1 MNRVHL
7 SLLTGA
13 ATLLALSSCHS
24 KDSAYNGEAT
34 QDVSVALP
42 TTDSVTLYKS
52 YPAYVQASSEAD
64 IVGRVNGYITE
75 QLYDDG
81 QWVAAGA
88 PLFRIESTS
97 YADKVQQAKAQ
108 LATAVAAHDYA
119 SKQYEA
125 MKKALE
131 SDAVSK
137 MEVIQAESNMHQA
150 EASIQT
156 AKAALQTANTMLGY
170 CTVRAPFSGHVS
182 AGELI
187 PGDFVAGENSPVVLA
202 RIYDD
207 NYVSVHFSIEDSNY
221 FEISD
226 TKSGKKVDLSHVPVT
241 FSDSILTEYYGPVEY
256 EAPGVDKS
264 TGTIKLRVKLKNQNG
279 ELKSGMFATVKLPYA
294 VDPKAIII
302 RDAAIGTDQ
311 LGKYVYVVNDSDKVV
326 YTPIQVGDLYQDTL
340 RIVSSGLKATD
351 RYVTR
356 AMLKVRD
363 GMTVNPVQTPS
374 ATSHQTAAK

>member
-1 MNRVHL
+1 MNRVYL

-13 ATLLALSSCHS
+13 AALVVLSSCHS
-24 KDSAYNGEAT
+24 KKGTQDDDAT
-34 QDVSVALP
+34 QQVSVALP

-81 QWVAAGA
+81 QWVSAGA

-108 LATAVAAHDYA
+108 LATAIAAHDYA
-119 SKQYEA
+119 TKQYEA

-156 AKAALQTANTMLGY
+156 ARAELQTANTMLGY
-170 CTVRAPFSGHVS
+170 CTVRAPFAGHVS
-182 AGELI
+182 AGQLI

-207 NYVSVHFSIEDSNY
+207 SFVNVYFSIEDSNY
-221 FEISD
+221 FELND
-226 TKSGKKVDLSHVPVT
+226 TPDGRKVDLSHVPVT
-241 FSDSILTEYYGPVEY
+241 FSDSILTKYYGPVEY

-264 TGTIKLRVKLKNQNG
+264 TGTIKLRVKLKNPDG

-340 RIVSSGLKATD
+340 RIVNSGLSATD
-351 RYVTR
+351 RYVTK

-363 GMTVNPVQTPS
+363 GMTVDPVQTPAPTS
-374 ATSHQTAAK
+374 KQATSK

>member
-1 MNRVHL
+1 MNRVYL
-7 SLLTGA
+7 SLLAGA
-13 ATLLALSSCHS
+13 VTLMALTACHS
-24 KDSAYNGEAT
+24 NTHTHDDGVTEK
-34 QDVSVALP
+34 VSVALP
-42 TTDSVTLYKS
+42 TTDSVTLYQS
-52 YPAYVQASSEAD
+52 YPAYVLASSEAD

-108 LATAVAAHDYA
+108 LATPIAAHDYA

-125 MKKALE
+125 MRKALE

-137 MEVIQAESNMHQA
+137 MEVIQAESNMHQT
-150 EASIQT
+150 EAAIQT
-156 AKAALQTANTMLGY
+156 ARAELQTASTMLGY
-170 CTVRAPFSGHVS
+170 CTVRAPFAGHVS

-202 RIYDD
+202 RVYDD
-207 NYVSVHFSIEDSNY
+207 SWVSVHFSIEDSNY
-221 FEISD
+221 FELND
-226 TKSGKKVDLSHVPVT
+226 TRSGRKVDLSHVPVT
-241 FSDSILTEYYGPVEY
+241 FSDSILTQYYGPVEY

-264 TGTIKLRVKLKNQNG
+264 TGTIKLRVKLKNQDG

-340 RIVSSGLKATD
+340 RIVKSGLSATD
-351 RYVTR
+351 RYVTK

-363 GMTVNPVQTPS
+363 GMTVDPVLTPGH
-374 ATSHQTAAK
+374 AGTK

>member
-1 MNRVHL
+1 MNRVYL

-13 ATLLALSSCHS
+13 AALVVLSSCHS
-24 KDSAYNGEAT
+24 NKRTQDDDAT
-34 QDVSVALP
+34 QQVSVALP

-81 QWVAAGA
+81 QWVSAGT

-108 LATAVAAHDYA
+108 LATAIAAHDYA
-119 SKQYEA
+119 TKQYEA

-156 AKAALQTANTMLGY
+156 ARAELQTANTMLGY
-170 CTVRAPFSGHVS
+170 CTVRAPFAGHVS
-182 AGELI
+182 AGQLI

-207 NYVSVHFSIEDSNY
+207 SFVNVYFSIEDSNY
-221 FEISD
+221 FELND
-226 TKSGKKVDLSHVPVT
+226 TPDGRKVDLSHVPVT
-241 FSDSILTEYYGPVEY
+241 FSDSILTKYYGPVEY

-264 TGTIKLRVKLKNQNG
+264 TGTIKLRVKLKNPAG

-326 YTPIQVGDLYQDTL
+326 YTPIKVGDLYQDTL
-340 RIVSSGLKATD
+340 RIVTSGLTPTD

-363 GMTVNPVQTPS
+363 GMTVDPMQTS
-374 ATSHQTAAK
+374 ATTSKQAATK